1 MGTTD
6 RSIAQNTI
14 LLYIRLIVVIFV
26 AFFTQRLVLKA
37 LGVEDYGIY
46 NVVGGLIVVIGIINT
61 GMIQASQRFFAF
73 EIGRGKQ
80 SELKNIFGAA
90 LTIHA
95 LISIFVLLFASFDF

>member
-61 GMIQASQRFFAF
+61 GMIQASQRFFCF
-73 EIGRGKQ
+73 
-80 SELKNIFGAA
+80 
-90 LTIHA
+90 
-95 LISIFVLLFASFDF
+95 

>member
-61 GMIQASQRFFAF
+61 GMIQASQRFLL
-73 EIGRGKQ
+73 
-80 SELKNIFGAA
+80 LKLVVENNPNLKTF
-90 LTIHA
+90 LEQH
-95 LISIFVLLFASFDF
+95 LQYMLLFLYLYYYLLKF

>member
-61 GMIQASQRFFAF
+61 GMIQASQRFLL
-73 EIGRGKQ
+73 
-80 SELKNIFGAA
+80 LKLVVENNLNLKTF
-90 LTIHA
+90 LEQH
-95 LISIFVLLFASFDF
+95 LQYMLLSLYLYYYLLKF

>member
-61 GMIQASQRFFAF
+61 GMIQASQRFLL
-73 EIGRGKQ
+73 
-80 SELKNIFGAA
+80 LKLVVENNLNLKTF
-90 LTIHA
+90 LEQH
-95 LISIFVLLFASFDF
+95 LQYMLLFLYLYYYLLKF